1 MSLAVKVRVGDAV
14 HNLVTLN
21 VSVDGAF
28 VVMPDPPG
36 RGQLVHLT
44 FILPTSREPV
54 VVQGMVVR
62 TVRGEAAREHM
73 IPAGMGIQYYGLG
86 ASSRAAWE
94 DFFHSA
100 LEQHIA
106 RGGELHPPIPPVRH
120 ELSQPTPV
128 PLRAKPAAQAP
139 EPATPIFENDA
150 EWKAAA
156 EAEATAAPVAPK
168 RAAPAQAAMVV
179 RQPAA
184 LAPRPSGRRGWPG
197 RDDLLVEVSLAPVSQ
212 AHQTEAAY
220 QPVLYR
226 ISPPDIQGLI
236 RFRQEALERGGVAVA
251 GIGRREP
258 GSLAVVSVVHPLTKA
273 EFHVPGEVH
282 RSKPRQS
289 LVPIKFFGVTS
300 RTKQEFESF
309 IESGGRPASPA
320 GQDAPVVADS
330 REMVLF
336 ESADEAQRDLAQ
348 SSKGAVLLGVM
359 LPLEAA
365 LDPFK
370 GRR

>member
-1 MSLAVKVRVGDAV
+1 MTLPVKVRVGDLV
-14 HNLVTLN
+14 HSLVTLN

-62 TVRGEAAREHM
+62 TVRGEAAREHTT
-73 IPAGMGIQYYGLG
+73 PAGMGIQYYGLG
-86 ASSRAAWE
+86 DSSRSAWE

-106 RGGELHPPIPPVRH
+106 QGGALHPPIPAVRH

-128 PLRAKPAAQAP
+128 PMKVAKKPEEAKP
-139 EPATPIFENDA
+139 TFETDA
-150 EWKAAA
+150 GWQEV
-156 EAEATAAPVAPK
+156 EDAEATTPVVEPH
-168 RAAPAQAAMVV
+168 PEDQGQSSMVV
-179 RQPAA
+179 REPEQAEA
-184 LAPRPSGRRGWPG
+184 SPRRQKAWSG
-197 RDDLLVEVSLAPVSQ
+197 RDDLLVEVSLTPVSQ

-226 ISPPDIQGLI
+226 ISPPDLQGLV

-258 GSLAVVSVVHPLTKA
+258 GSLAVVSIVHPLTKA

-282 RSKPRQS
+282 QSKPRQS

-309 IESGGRPASPA
+309 IESGGRPAA
-320 GQDAPVVADS
+320 GGGPGAPVVPAD

-359 LPLEAA
+359 LPLDAA
-365 LDPFK
+365 LDPFR